1 MKSYTDKTKS
11 NANHFYTGNMIILT
25 WLYLV
30 GGEGLTIEIFD
41 MENTLEEY

>member
-11 NANHFYTGNMIILT
+11 NGNHFYTGNMIILT
-25 WLYLV
+25 WLYLE
-30 GGEGLTIEIFD
+30 GGEIFD